1 MENYIEMLRPGSA
14 EATRQQGREQ
24 KGAVPVTELGTVMLP
39 LTGSGML
46 QQHESP
52 EVQQ

>member
-1 MENYIEMLRPGSA
+1 MGNYIEMLRPDSA
-14 EATRQQGREQ
+14 EATRKQGREQ
-24 KGAVPVTELGTVMLP
+24 RRAVQVTELGTVMLP

-52 EVQQ
+52 EV